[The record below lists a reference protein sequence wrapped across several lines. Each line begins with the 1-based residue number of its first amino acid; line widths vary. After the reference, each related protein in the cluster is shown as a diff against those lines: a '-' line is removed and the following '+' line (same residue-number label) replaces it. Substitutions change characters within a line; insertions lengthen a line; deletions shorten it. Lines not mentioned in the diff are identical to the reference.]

1 MAVYCRRSAESYD
14 EVVSGDLSPAS
25 RCVVNC
31 LEASGQ
37 VNVTLEN
44 NVLRLALASFT
55 APHLDIK
62 SYLATPIGF
71 EPTISTVTRWHVN
84 RYTTGP
90 YRNFSTNAGAVNA
103 PRPRSR
109 VTRRPAIMH

>member
-1 MAVYCRRSAESYD
+1 M
-14 EVVSGDLSPAS
+14 VSGDFRPAS

-31 LEASGQ
+31 REASAQ
-37 VNVTLEN
+37 VNVTLEITE
-44 NVLRLALASFT
+44 LRVTLASAT
-55 APHLDIK
+55 LPGSGIK

-90 YRNFSTNAGAVNA
+90 YRNFSTNTGAVKA

-109 VTRRPAIMH
+109 VTRRLAIMH